1 GLALRD
7 QQLLHRLPRV
17 ACVSESHNAAV
28 AVVRGPEPFQ
38 PQGLP
43 GSERFQ
49 RGAAFLSGLDRRQP
63 QLPAVGKKKR
73 ASVAHGCDSR
83 GSKFRA
89 SARIL
94 RCRAGNEQ
102 CGERRDRKTWQETHD
117 RMGTA
122 GTDAP
127 RQDRRHHERLDCFRR
142 PQHPAAGGGS
152 FMSIRRALPD
162 RRTVLRSFAAAGAL
176 AAAGARAQSNW
187 PDHPV
192 RIIVPYPAGGST
204 DVLSRILAERMKEM
218 FGQPF
223 VIENRPGAG
232 GNIGIAAVTSS
243 PPDGYTIGAATIG
256 HFAINQYL
264 YSKMPYDAER
274 DMIPA
279 SLTWELPN
287 VFVVAT
293 DHCPAKSVSE
303 FIAWAKQK
311 GRVSYGS
318 PVVCTSPHLSAVMFV
333 KRTGLDAVHVPFRG
347 AAQTIPA
354 MLADDGGCTDH
365 GRGRG
370 EGFRRDILGRIR
382 VPGGHAAPDRGQD
395 LGRHE
400 ADCHR

>member
-1 GLALRD
+1 MT
-7 QQLLHRLPRV
+7 P
-17 ACVSESHNAAV
+17 
-28 AVVRGPEPFQ
+28 
-38 PQGLP
+38 
-43 GSERFQ
+43 
-49 RGAAFLSGLDRRQP
+49 
-63 QLPAVGKKKR
+63 
-73 ASVAHGCDSR
+73 
-83 GSKFRA
+83 
-89 SARIL
+89 
-94 RCRAGNEQ
+94 
-102 CGERRDRKTWQETHD
+102 
-117 RMGTA
+117 
-122 GTDAP
+122 
-127 RQDRRHHERLDCFRR
+127 
-142 PQHPAAGGGS
+142 
-152 FMSIRRALPD
+152 RRALPN
-162 RRTVLRSFAAAGAL
+162 RRSVLASIAAAGTF
-176 AAAGARAQSNW
+176 AAIGARAQSNW

-232 GNIGIAAVTSS
+232 GNIGIAAVTGS

-303 FIAWAKQK
+303 FISWAEQK

-318 PVVCTSPHLSAVMFV
+318 PGVGTSPHLSGVMFV

-354 MLADDGGCTDH
+354 MLAGDVNFAIDNLTSYLPVIDSGKMRALAVTAAQRWPTMADVPTMEQAGMKDFVVTSWATFVFPAGTPRPIIDKIAGAMKQIAADAEIQKRFQVGGARLLSSTP
-365 GRGRG
+365 
-370 EGFRRDILGRIR
+370 EEALAY
-382 VPGGHAAPDRGQD
+382 AAKERTLWKDVVAASGAKID
-395 LGRHE
+395 
-400 ADCHR
+400 

>member
-1 GLALRD
+1 MI
-7 QQLLHRLPRV
+7 
-17 ACVSESHNAAV
+17 S
-28 AVVRGPEPFQ
+28 
-38 PQGLP
+38 
-43 GSERFQ
+43 
-49 RGAAFLSGLDRRQP
+49 
-63 QLPAVGKKKR
+63 
-73 ASVAHGCDSR
+73 
-83 GSKFRA
+83 
-89 SARIL
+89 
-94 RCRAGNEQ
+94 
-102 CGERRDRKTWQETHD
+102 
-117 RMGTA
+117 
-122 GTDAP
+122 
-127 RQDRRHHERLDCFRR
+127 
-142 PQHPAAGGGS
+142 
-152 FMSIRRALPD
+152 
-162 RRTVLRSFAAAGAL
+162 RRTLPNRRSVLASIAAAGAF
-176 AAAGARAQSNW
+176 AATGARAQSNW

-232 GNIGIAAVTSS
+232 GNIGIAAVTGS

-303 FIAWAKQK
+303 FVAWAKQK

-318 PVVCTSPHLSAVMFV
+318 PGVGTSPHLSGVMFV
-333 KRTGLDAVHVPFRG
+333 KQSGLDAVHVPFRG

-354 MLADDGGCTDH
+354 MLAGDVNFAIDNLASYVPAISSGKMRALAMTSAQRWPTMADVPTMGEAGVKDFVVTSWAAFVVPTGTPRPIVDKIAGAMKKIASEEEVQKRFLVGGARVLSSTP
-365 GRGRG
+365 
-370 EGFRRDILGRIR
+370 EGALDY
-382 VPGGHAAPDRGQD
+382 AAKERALWKDVVAASGAKID
-395 LGRHE
+395 
-400 ADCHR
+400 